1 MEAMEKEAGLKD
13 KTLLREGIIVRP
25 CQAYQACQDYA
36 LYHGSLL
43 AGNL

>member
-25 CQAYQACQDYA
+25 YQACQACQDYA
-36 LYHGSLL
+36 LYHRSLL

>member
-1 MEAMEKEAGLKD
+1 MEAIKKKVGLKD
-13 KTLLREGIIVRP
+13 KTLLRKGIIIRP
-25 CQAYQACQDYA
+25 CQACQDYA